1 MKLTAEPTRVI
12 DEGKHN
18 GTLIK
23 CEENTRGEY
32 KYMDMWFKILGDGVD
47 RTIKTGVPSRIE
59 KNSTLGRIIESTGLA
74 VIVGEEYDLEEIL
87 VGKTFSFLVTDE
99 PGTGKHA
106 GKTFKKI
113 IPDTIK
119 GVNQDE

>member
-12 DEGKHN
+12 DEGKHQ
-18 GTLIK
+18 GQLIK
-23 CEENTRGEY
+23 CEESVRGGF
-32 KYMDMWFKILGDGVD
+32 KYLDMYFKIIGDGVD
-47 RTIKTGVPSRIE
+47 RTIKAGVPSRIE
-59 KNSTLGRIIESTGLA
+59 KNSTLGRIIESTGRA

-99 PGTGKHA
+99 KGKGQHA
-106 GKTFKKI
+106 GKTFKAI

-119 GVNQDE
+119 EVKE